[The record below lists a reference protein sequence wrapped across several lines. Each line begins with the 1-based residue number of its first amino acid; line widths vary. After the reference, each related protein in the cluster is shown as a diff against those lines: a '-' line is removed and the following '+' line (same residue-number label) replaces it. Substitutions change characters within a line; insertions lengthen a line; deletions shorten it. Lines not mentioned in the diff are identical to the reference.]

1 MLHLATPVTVQHT
14 DLQARKKGRDEPG
27 RDEHDVKM
35 MMSMLEGSCEEQNL
49 ATPAIEKDLI
59 QAEAFGEK
67 DRLESDPP
75 KGIFTAK

>member
-14 DLQARKKGRDEPG
+14 DLQASRKG
-27 RDEHDVKM
+27 RDEHDVKL

-49 ATPAIEKDLI
+49 ATPEIEKDLI

-67 DRLESDPP
+67 DRLESGPP